1 MWVISYSICLSPSD
15 ISLSIKSLS
24 PSMLLQMAKFHAFCG
39 WAVFRYLLHI
49 LYPFICSWTVC
60 FHIFAVISGAAM
72 NTDVHVSFQI
82 SVFIFFPVYTRSR
95 IAGSRGSSVFH
106 FLSHTAFHTGC
117 TNLQSCQQCTRVLFS
132 PYLCQ
137 RLLFVFSLMIDLVRC
152 EVMPCF
158 GFNFSDD

>member
-82 SVFIFFPVYTRSR
+82 SVFIFSPYIPGVELLGHAVVLFFAFWAILLSTLAAPIYSP
-95 IAGSRGSSVFH
+95 ANSAQGSS
-106 FLSHTAFHTGC
+106 FLHIFANVC
-117 TNLQSCQQCTRVLFS
+117 
-132 PYLCQ
+132 YLC
-137 RLLFVFSLMIDLVRC
+137 SLWW
-152 EVMPCF
+152 
-158 GFNFSDD
+158 